1 MGLASRPDE
10 RFRIR
15 FRSLAMKLAVSIA
28 LLLSSSIVATTAAQ
42 VSRPA
47 ALPGDEL
54 VAAAAGDQRTPVLS
68 AGSDSIL
75 AVWQDQRSSPMTSGQ
90 QSGFDLFAVRLDA
103 LGLPIDPL
111 PFPITM
117 AGGLQSTPRVA
128 WNGSAWLVAWVGQ
141 VSTEFYYTD
150 ALLAVRVAADG
161 TLLDSQPIVI
171 VPDMVPHPDLLVA
184 GLLSTAS
191 GGLTLGATWPASVPP
206 GTALYLQAWIAD
218 AAAPA
223 GLSASNGLQA
233 LTP

>member
-1 MGLASRPDE
+1 DECCRAAGLRAMEIPSEESGAGFYASATAISRRSAARRRPVAPRPLGTRSHAAVSVPNSALPRAARCTSRRRARARRLHSAWGNPRRTLEVGLASRPDE

-128 WNGSAWLVAWVGQ
+128 WNGSAWLVAWVG
-141 VSTEFYYTD
+141 
-150 ALLAVRVAADG
+150 
-161 TLLDSQPIVI
+161 
-171 VPDMVPHPDLLVA
+171 
-184 GLLSTAS
+184 
-191 GGLTLGATWPASVPP
+191 
-206 GTALYLQAWIAD
+206 
-218 AAAPA
+218 
-223 GLSASNGLQA
+223 
-233 LTP
+233 